1 MPALHSVLLIQYNAF
16 HRVFTT
22 LVGTIKC
29 TIGPLHTLHLC
40 IGLHV
45 QSLIIIIIEGG
56 AYSVFKRSACLI
68 LWPMRW
74 VPFWGR
80 PLRCHKYKWKNDFFF
95 LILEMVTIIYCKAQQ
110 SNALLKYILFMSSL
124 GVGDT
129 YIDLCMTCSTI
140 SQAVQQ
146 YQL

>member
-45 QSLIIIIIEGG
+45 YSLIIIIIEGG
-56 AYSVFKRSACLI
+56 AYSR
-68 LWPMRW
+68 
-74 VPFWGR
+74 
-80 PLRCHKYKWKNDFFF
+80 
-95 LILEMVTIIYCKAQQ
+95 KA
-110 SNALLKYILFMSSL
+110 L
-124 GVGDT
+124 V
-129 YIDLCMTCSTI
+129 
-140 SQAVQQ
+140 
-146 YQL
+146 